1 MDIVVHSPSSRCIF
15 RFNRRCRCHG
25 CSVFFSSSLISMLVL
40 LEFLLRFYP
49 KAMEQYENIQTHK
62 TTNDE
67 REREQ
72 DSDLPCLRYHSVESC
87 SQHAHLTTTQPI
99 IVHSSETIHVRKTTK
114 SHSSD
119 IIDGEFA
126 PIYYIILEW
135 NYCFGKS
142 KKTEE

>member
-15 RFNRRCRCHG
+15 RFNHRCRCHG

-40 LEFLLRFYP
+40 LGILLRFYP

-126 PIYYIILEW
+126 PIYYIILE
-135 NYCFGKS
+135 
-142 KKTEE
+142 

>member
-1 MDIVVHSPSSRCIF
+1 MFCYFDGYCRTFAIISMYFSVQSSLPLSWVLR
-15 RFNRRCRCHG
+15 
-25 CSVFFSSSLISMLVL
+25 FFSSSLISMLVL

-126 PIYYIILEW
+126 PIYYIILE
-135 NYCFGKS
+135 
-142 KKTEE
+142 